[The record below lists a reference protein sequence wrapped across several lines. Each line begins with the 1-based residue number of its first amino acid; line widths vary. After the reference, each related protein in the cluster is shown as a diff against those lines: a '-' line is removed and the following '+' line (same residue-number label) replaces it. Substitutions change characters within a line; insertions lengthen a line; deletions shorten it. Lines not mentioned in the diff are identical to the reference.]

1 MDPWDPR
8 GEKSEGSFNGHRCW
22 SRKFS
27 MKRGLFHMIKITTWS
42 AWQVQALFFFT
53 LRSVSFNSIQ
63 RLFQLLK
70 EFLFFLLT
78 NKEGVGET
86 GPPRARRGRVLGFVG
101 DRRERGGG
109 CR

>member
-1 MDPWDPR
+1 
-8 GEKSEGSFNGHRCW
+8 
-22 SRKFS
+22 
-27 MKRGLFHMIKITTWS
+27 MIKITTWS

-53 LRSVSFNSIQ
+53 LRSMSFNSIR

-86 GPPRARRGRVLGFVG
+86 GPPRAGRGRVLGFVG
-101 DRRERGGG
+101 DKGERGGG